1 MLGPIGAYANE
12 RAYPA
17 ERLIRLPNA
26 ISSDIAA
33 ASLFKG
39 ITAQYLLKTTYPVT
53 EGTVVLIYGAAGAL
67 GCLMVAWAKHL
78 KATVIGVVSRHDSVE
93 RARVAGCDSV
103 FVWGT
108 SDLPEDVRALTDG
121 KKADVVYDGIGKAT
135 FETSLNCL
143 GKRGVFVSIGAS
155 SGPPPLLNVG
165 TLNAKGSL
173 YVTRPSLAAHAT
185 DVGEYGA
192 RAQDVIEAIQREV
205 IKPFVWKSFSLDD
218 VRLAHQQLESGH
230 SNGSIILKP

>member
-1 MLGPIGAYANE
+1 
-12 RAYPA
+12 
-17 ERLIRLPNA
+17 
-26 ISSDIAA
+26 
-33 ASLFKG
+33 
-39 ITAQYLLKTTYPVT
+39 
-53 EGTVVLIYGAAGAL
+53 
-67 GCLMVAWAKHL
+67 
-78 KATVIGVVSRHDSVE
+78 
-93 RARVAGCDSV
+93 
-103 FVWGT
+103 
-108 SDLPEDVRALTDG
+108 
-121 KKADVVYDGIGKAT
+121 
-135 FETSLNCL
+135 LNCL